1 VHNYVYNM
9 KFKIH
14 SESMLKD
21 FRIIVLLFRSLFVGV
36 DLKYR
41 VLGNLK
47 SCPRTYLV
55 VEKK

>member
-1 VHNYVYNM
+1 M